1 MVRPRSMSSGKRTSA
16 QRENLLALSSEVLK
30 LRLQALN
37 LPITGSRGQLLA
49 RLKKA
54 LPGNTSKTSL
64 RTQKKTSL
72 GTKAVQTRHRRAN
85 QAADRQQSA
94 QTANRA
100 SSRAEPHEAEQED
113 NALSDEASSSS
124 IDEMFERDE
133 PEPPASQSQTT
144 LSSAQYAA
152 IEEIVAESISNAL
165 VALRAPESGPVSP
178 QADQHPRTPGMASP
192 LGLSR
197 PVERNLEEKILRGEY
212 VDLALLLPDN
222 IYQTQAPELQLRLDD
237 SALGPMGSPVTM
249 VRKRKP
255 VIDTFQKW
263 LDAYMAY
270 MLVIVAAY
278 PRRALELIKYQQ
290 IISRAVTKFKGMAW
304 LSYDQQFRRR
314 AAYDLSI
321 SWDTIDLEL
330 WTVTFS
336 GLAKPHCNFCSSPY
350 HIQDDCP
357 SADPHRK
364 PRRTQTLC
372 FDFNKSSGCKRR
384 NCNYPHVCRRCYS
397 SSHSALS
404 CPQQPPSNT
413 GASKSS
419 PSSERG
425 KK

>member
-1 MVRPRSMSSGKRTSA
+1 MVRPRSSSSGKRTSA
-16 QRENLLALSSEVLK
+16 QRENLSALSSEVLK
-30 LRLQALN
+30 LRLQALNPVN

-72 GTKAVQTRHRRAN
+72 GTKAVQTRHRRVS
-85 QAADRQQSA
+85 QAADRQQPV

-144 LSSAQYAA
+144 LSSAQRAA

-212 VDLALLLPDN
+212 VDLALCTSHLFPPPPP
-222 IYQTQAPELQLRLDD
+222 TPATC
-237 SALGPMGSPVTM
+237 G
-249 VRKRKP
+249 
-255 VIDTFQKW
+255 
-263 LDAYMAY
+263 
-270 MLVIVAAY
+270 
-278 PRRALELIKYQQ
+278 
-290 IISRAVTKFKGMAW
+290 
-304 LSYDQQFRRR
+304 
-314 AAYDLSI
+314 
-321 SWDTIDLEL
+321 
-330 WTVTFS
+330 
-336 GLAKPHCNFCSSPY
+336 
-350 HIQDDCP
+350 
-357 SADPHRK
+357 
-364 PRRTQTLC
+364 
-372 FDFNKSSGCKRR
+372 DFFG
-384 NCNYPHVCRRCYS
+384 
-397 SSHSALS
+397 
-404 CPQQPPSNT
+404 Q
-413 GASKSS
+413 
-419 PSSERG
+419 
-425 KK
+425 